1 MRYSHSVPRPPG
13 CRRRQ
18 PDLACAAAH
27 LSDSAGRLSSGGR
40 RLYALTELPPPAY
53 DRLLPLPTRTL
64 CAHFDAAASPAHTA
78 RSLYMRAV
86 PAPEGR
92 TVRDLLCLP
101 PARRPHRH
109 VLHDTENVHRHRV
122 LNVSALNARRRT
134 LEEETPDVPHQY
146 SMPRRD
152 RTAALVRAV
161 GMRAARTLSASSS
174 PPSRDHDTP
183 ARCSP
188 FFFSRLFLSS
198 FTSFCVWVSSPRS
211 LAPIDIA
218 PTTALPRSTRTSTTR
233 QHDGDDEGIQHAEGI
248 S

>member
-1 MRYSHSVPRPPG
+1 MTARRDFLVGPGDRALQHRPDTLDAYALLSLP
-13 CRRRQ
+13 
-18 PDLACAAAH
+18 H

-40 RLYALTELPPPAY
+40 RLYALAELPPPAY

-64 CAHFDAAASPAHTA
+64 YAHFDAAASPAHTA

-101 PARRPHRH
+101 PARRPHRR

-122 LNVSALNARRRT
+122 LNVSALNARRRRT

-152 RTAALVRAV
+152 RTAALACAV
-161 GMRAARTLSASSS
+161 GVRAARTLSASSS
-174 PPSRDHDTP
+174 PPSRDHDPP
-183 ARCSP
+183 ARALLV
-188 FFFSRLFLSS
+188 SRFLFVIFYVLSLLS
-198 FTSFCVWVSSPRS
+198 VSVSGPS
-211 LAPIDIA
+211 LLGPHRHRPDDGTAPLNAHIDNA
-218 PTTALPRSTRTSTTR
+218 TA
-233 QHDGDDEGIQHAEGI
+233 
-248 S
+248 